1 MAETKKNY
9 KDPHFKDDLTSFCK
23 QDQMKEEYVLYDF
36 MRASKMSSFTD
47 EEGDLAV
54 GLDDIKPYQIAE
66 PLQNTA
72 LFSVL

>member
-1 MAETKKNY
+1 MSEPKKKY

-36 MRASKMSSFTD
+36 MRAPKMSSFTD

-54 GLDDIKPYQIAE
+54 GLDDIE
-66 PLQNTA
+66 P
-72 LFSVL
+72 